1 MNNGVG
7 SGVGVGLDRFAS
19 NFMASMQA
27 VQQMQLQRQKFT
39 IDKKMSDLQIKKLE
53 FDTDPVMLEQLKKQR
68 DLETKSMETLL
79 SLNEHKA
86 KTAMQT
92 TKQKL
97 DQFQERAESV
107 KRIESQDPGL
117 AGRIGIDAEGNFT
130 ASARTGLNTMDIFG
144 GGGITD
150 SSTQIS
156 TPEEREAFIQQMPE
170 GPRSVVKGLTDYTLD
185 LNKITSLRGNQR
197 FQLAQAAKI
206 YDPTFDMTEFPTRQA
221 FRKEFSSGKMGGNI
235 RSFNTAIQHLA
246 ELDDTIDETPSSQFR
261 FLQRAQRGYA
271 KEFAGKSKEALAM
284 RAEDAAITAV
294 SGELA
299 TIFKNT
305 GGTDQEI
312 EKWFKSYDK
321 DAPKEAKKVFI
332 KQGIK
337 LMQGRLGAIDSDFER
352 VMGKKNQVP
361 LMSPETK
368 EAVSR
373 LMGEEGGS
381 ESDTEI
387 HSFETEADVEQANLE
402 DGTPV
407 MINGKKF
414 IWKK

>member
-156 TPEEREAFIQQMPE
+156 TPEEREAFIQQ
-170 GPRSVVKGLTDYTLD
+170 
-185 LNKITSLRGNQR
+185 
-197 FQLAQAAKI
+197 
-206 YDPTFDMTEFPTRQA
+206 
-221 FRKEFSSGKMGGNI
+221 
-235 RSFNTAIQHLA
+235 
-246 ELDDTIDETPSSQFR
+246 
-261 FLQRAQRGYA
+261 
-271 KEFAGKSKEALAM
+271 
-284 RAEDAAITAV
+284 
-294 SGELA
+294 
-299 TIFKNT
+299 
-305 GGTDQEI
+305 
-312 EKWFKSYDK
+312 
-321 DAPKEAKKVFI
+321 
-332 KQGIK
+332 
-337 LMQGRLGAIDSDFER
+337 
-352 VMGKKNQVP
+352 
-361 LMSPETK
+361 
-368 EAVSR
+368 
-373 LMGEEGGS
+373 
-381 ESDTEI
+381 
-387 HSFETEADVEQANLE
+387 
-402 DGTPV
+402 
-407 MINGKKF
+407 
-414 IWKK
+414 